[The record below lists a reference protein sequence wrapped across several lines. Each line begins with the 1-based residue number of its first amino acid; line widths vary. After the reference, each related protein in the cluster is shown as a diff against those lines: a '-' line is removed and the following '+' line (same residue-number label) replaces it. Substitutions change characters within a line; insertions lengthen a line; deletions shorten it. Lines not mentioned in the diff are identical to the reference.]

1 MIHRNIERSFKAVK
15 DLEFEIG
22 DRVICRN
29 PEYRSFSQKPV
40 ARDPFRPVNIVA
52 TVIEVLPGSM
62 YKVRCDD
69 DAEVIEKALFKG
81 EMVRFVEKEDAGAIT
96 DDSTMKKPATRMD
109 VFNAISETGLQTRRF
124 YYGDGSHVKFN
135 TRSLHVQLQL
145 IKDYE
150 TVLDCGALATLYS
163 AFDKEMSDA
172 LRGMYKN
179 GIFSLME
186 KKFAFFLYGSVLW
199 ERKRRRL
206 LGEYFTYFLS
216 KYGAGSS
223 HSCVECFL
231 AEDPCNHSCC
241 KEKAKDFFYRC
252 GLQFKSI
259 KNVGAKV
266 KPKKTKRGRLPNVK
280 DSQGKSL
287 GSNKR
292 KTSQTLK
299 KDPGMKRKC
308 TTKAPARKRKNAS
321 LEDESPS
328 RKRRKRIED
337 DDVTIETSI
346 EGAAER
352 NQEFEH
358 IATDENDNCYKA
370 KELKIPGE

>member
-1 MIHRNIERSFKAVK
+1 MFETWRHLTNVPLTLGASLSATLMQNIDMQLTTNENVEEHAEIDKNEEEEVSIMQFNASLYLLTKEIATVRLRAMESTEYMIHRNIERSFKAVK

-81 EMVRFVEKEDAGAIT
+81 EMVRFVEKEDAGAIA

-124 YYGDGSHVKFN
+124 YYGDGSHVKFD

-172 LRGMYKN
+172 LRGMYVN

-186 KKFAFFLYGSVLW
+186 KSLLSFCMALFFGN
-199 ERKRRRL
+199 EN
-206 LGEYFTYFLS
+206 E
-216 KYGAGSS
+216 
-223 HSCVECFL
+223 
-231 AEDPCNHSCC
+231 
-241 KEKAKDFFYRC
+241 
-252 GLQFKSI
+252 
-259 KNVGAKV
+259 
-266 KPKKTKRGRLPNVK
+266 
-280 DSQGKSL
+280 
-287 GSNKR
+287 
-292 KTSQTLK
+292 
-299 KDPGMKRKC
+299 
-308 TTKAPARKRKNAS
+308 
-321 LEDESPS
+321 
-328 RKRRKRIED
+328 
-337 DDVTIETSI
+337 
-346 EGAAER
+346 EG
-352 NQEFEH
+352 
-358 IATDENDNCYKA
+358 Y
-370 KELKIPGE
+370 